1 MKAQTRTSTE
11 AFGSQLSRA
20 RIQAGLSQAA
30 LGARLGLTNKTICLW
45 EKGHQWPHVR
55 VLADLFD
62 ALDVGELQRLLWI
75 EMLRR

>member
-1 MKAQTRTSTE
+1 MDVQTRTSTE
-11 AFGSQLSRA
+11 AFGSQLRRA
-20 RIQAGLSQAA
+20 RMQAGLSQAA

-62 ALDVGELQRLLWI
+62 ALEIGELQRLLWI

>member
-11 AFGSQLSRA
+11 AFGSQLRRS

-30 LGARLGLTNKTICLW
+30 LGARLGLTNKPICLGA
-45 EKGHQWPHVR
+45 KGHQWPHVR